1 VTHHPTQRAGTGRTG
16 DLHQGIAQGAR
27 AAASRSVEIAG
38 GGLALLFARSGE
50 GPEAGSGAVPPLRAA
65 AGFPTPTSARQAAEA
80 LQPVLSDLMERAQV
94 SAYPAVASLGA
105 RGAGGVVGIPLVVG
119 DRRHGALIVAAPQ
132 ALPDPAVQALSHVA
146 EIVAVRLDHSLL
158 VGRLAEVEGRYERT
172 EKTASEKSDEIL
184 KLSEALFAQDIELRR
199 NTEQLGKIE
208 RLKNDFIE
216 KMSRELRA
224 PLNNIIE
231 SIIAVLASETD
242 GLSEESRGGLRDA
255 LDEGT
260 SFLRTLQ
267 NILDLWRI
275 KQGELPVEIQD
286 VNFRE
291 VLEEVTF
298 SVQDVFE
305 GKPVVIERTLEEPFP
320 KIRTDLANLHQI
332 LYLLADNAAKF
343 TPKGRIRIR
352 SRVDGGRLVCAVED
366 TGIGIAPDD
375 RDVVFDE
382 FYQVDDASSTRY
394 RGAGL
399 GLALVRDLVTLLD
412 GSIQLQSEI
421 GEGTTVTVTLP
432 VQVVG

>member
-1 VTHHPTQRAGTGRTG
+1 VTHDPTQRAGTGRPG

-27 AAASRSVEIAG
+27 AAASRSVEIVG

-50 GPEAGSGAVPPLRAA
+50 TVDGSALPPLRAA
-65 AGFPTPTSARQAAEA
+65 AGFPTPTSARQASEA
-80 LQPVLSDLMERAQV
+80 LQPVLQDLMERAQV
-94 SAYPAVASLGA
+94 STYPTVSSLGL
-105 RGAGGVVGIPLVVG
+105 RGAGGVVGIPLVVE
-119 DRRHGALIVAAPQ
+119 DRRHGALVVAAPGT
-132 ALPDPAVQALSHVA
+132 LPDPAVQALSHVA
-146 EIVAVRLDHSLL
+146 EIVAIRLDHSLL
-158 VGRLAEVEGRYERT
+158 VGRLAEAEGRYEQT

-231 SIIAVLASETD
+231 SIIAVLASDND
-242 GLSEESRGGLRDA
+242 GLSEESRTGLREA

-291 VLEEVTF
+291 VVEEVTF

-305 GKPVVIERTLEEPFP
+305 GRPVVIERTLEEPFP
-320 KIRTDLANLHQI
+320 KIRTDLAKLHQI
-332 LYLLADNAAKF
+332 LYLLLDNAAKF
-343 TPKGRIRIR
+343 TPKGRIRVR
-352 SRVDGGRLVCAVED
+352 ARVEDGRLVCEVED

-375 RDVVFDE
+375 RDTVFDE

-412 GSIQLQSEI
+412 GSLQLRSEI
-421 GEGTTVTVTLP
+421 GEGTQVTVTLP